1 MTGYN
6 WQKNRLPPVSQEGRM
21 APGAALQEDF
31 MAGKLLA
38 IDGNSLVFRAYW
50 ALPTTMQDKDGRPTN
65 AVYGFFTMLFRV
77 VEEYQPTHIA
87 VAFDRKE
94 KTFRHEKYAEY
105 KAGRRKTPEELLDQ
119 IPMLQDALGKVGIH
133 YAEQAGYE
141 ADDIIGALSK
151 RCV

>member
-1 MTGYN
+1 
-6 WQKNRLPPVSQEGRM
+6 M
-21 APGAALQEDF
+21 AQGAALQEDF
-31 MAGKLLA
+31 MAEKLLA

-119 IPMLQDALGKVGIH
+119 IPMLQDALSKVGIH
-133 YAEQAGYE
+133 YACLLYP
-141 ADDIIGALSK
+141 SS
-151 RCV
+151 